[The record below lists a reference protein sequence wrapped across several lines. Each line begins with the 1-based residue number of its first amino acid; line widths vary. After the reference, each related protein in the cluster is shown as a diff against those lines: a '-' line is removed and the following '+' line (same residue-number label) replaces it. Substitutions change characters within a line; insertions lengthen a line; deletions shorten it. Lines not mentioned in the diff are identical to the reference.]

1 MVPMYPRIAPIRLL
15 LRNLAS
21 SQVSML
27 NGASHKS
34 DRITGLN

>member
-1 MVPMYPRIAPIRLL
+1 MVPMYIRLL

-27 NGASHKS
+27 NGASHNKS